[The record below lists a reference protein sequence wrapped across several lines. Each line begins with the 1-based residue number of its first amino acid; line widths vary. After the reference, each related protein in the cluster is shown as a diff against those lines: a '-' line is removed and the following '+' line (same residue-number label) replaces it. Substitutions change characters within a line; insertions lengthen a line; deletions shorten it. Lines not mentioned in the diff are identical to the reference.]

1 MWKNKPPH
9 EVLESNEAT
18 VVSIQHYPDDNFLIE
33 IKPKRIWSF
42 KAGQFAIIHINKQ
55 QRPFSI
61 ASPPTQKTLSFLI
74 KKHDQGIVTPFLT
87 RLKVGDTIEVSGPY
101 GAYTYKPGNEKHIIF
116 ISSGTGVAPFHS
128 MIPDILEKYKDK
140 RVTLIHGF
148 RYNCFFDETWSNLS
162 KKYKNFKQYC
172 TTSRP
177 LPGYKGLSGHVTD
190 HICSL
195 LTSPKDSVVY
205 ICGSEAMVEETKN
218 TLLKSCGFNEDQI
231 RVEEWRDNYRKMPK
245 ADAITMQN
253 TQREE
258 SKSKPTPQRKLNIG
272 WFSFSCCEDST
283 IIFTEL
289 LNDHFDDWSKVIN
302 FQHVRILRS
311 KNKLEDLDV
320 AFIEGAI
327 ASQDEANK
335 VKEIRKNS
343 KKVIAIG
350 SCACTGMPS
359 AQRNDF
365 NSKQK
370 AQIEELI
377 KKFHHAKKVKKLEE
391 VIKVDAKV
399 NGCPMNEQV
408 FLNTVNE
415 TLKEFGILPKTPINA
430 QQ

>member
-9 EVLESNEAT
+9 EVKESDDAS
-18 VVSIQHYPDDNFLIE
+18 VVSIQHYPDDNFI
-33 IKPKRIWSF
+33 IVVKPKRKWSF
-42 KAGQFAIIHINKQ
+42 KAGQFAILHVNKQ

-61 ASPPTQKTLSFLI
+61 ASPPSQRDLTFLV
-74 KKHDQGIVTPFLT
+74 KKHDQGIVTPTLT

-101 GAYTYKPGNEKHIIF
+101 GAYTYKPRSEKNIIF

-140 RVTLIHGF
+140 KVTLIHGF
-148 RYNCFFDETWSNLS
+148 RFDCFFDDTWRALV
-162 KKYKNFKQYC
+162 KKYKNFKPYGAC
-172 TTSRP
+172 SRP
-177 LPGYKGLSGHVTD
+177 VQGYKGLQGHVTD

-195 LTSPKDSVVY
+195 ITSPKDSVVY
-205 ICGSEAMVEETKN
+205 ICGSEAMVEETKKI
-218 TLLKSCGFNEDQI
+218 LLNSCGFKENQI
-231 RVEEWRDNYRKMPK
+231 RVEEWRDNYRKISK
-245 ADAITMQN
+245 EDAITKQN

-258 SKSKPTPQRKLNIG
+258 TKNNPPTQRKLNIG

-302 FQHVRILRS
+302 FQHVRVLKS

-327 ASQDEANK
+327 SSADEAFK
-335 VKEIRKNS
+335 VKEIRENS
-343 KKVIAIG
+343 KKVVAIG

-370 AQIEELI
+370 AQIEELM
-377 KKFHHAKKVKKLEE
+377 KKFHHARKVEKLEE

-408 FLNTVNE
+408 FLNVVND
-415 TLKEFGILPKTPINA
+415 TLREFGILPKNLEEKK
-430 QQ
+430 